1 MGRGNQKADTRNQNQ
16 QFRFLVSGFWFLVSA
31 SITLPTMLPAPILL
45 STWRFGLPANAAGW
59 PHLQRPGGLL
69 DALEQTCI
77 ACELDPHVNSV
88 GVGGLPDS
96 SGIVSLDGAIMLSP
110 AQSAGVGY
118 LRGYPHPVSVARR
131 VMEKTPHKL
140 LVGDGAERFAAAEGF
155 ATAQLLTEPAR
166 ARWQEWKRTGQ
177 SSIDPH
183 AYNPPLLVDDGRNPP
198 HDTIGVL
205 AIDASG
211 AIGAA
216 CSTSG
221 RAFKLPGRVGDSP
234 LIGHGLYCDPKAGA
248 AVATGTGELMIG
260 VAASF
265 LIVERMRMG
274 DRPIEAVR
282 YVLNRVIESY
292 PNLGETDQCA
302 LIALGIDG
310 KPASGAV
317 RPGFEVA
324 ITTPQGGARLIPP
337 DVVVL

>member
-1 MGRGNQKADTRNQNQ
+1 MAE
-16 QFRFLVSGFWFLVSA
+16 
-31 SITLPTMLPAPILL
+31 PILI

-59 PHLQRPGGLL
+59 PHLLKSGVL

-77 ACELDPHVNSV
+77 ACELDPNVNSV
-88 GVGGLPDS
+88 GVGGLPDA
-96 SGIVSLDGAIMLSP
+96 SGEVSLDGAIMLGP
-110 AQSAGVGY
+110 ARSAGVAY
-118 LRGYPHPVSVARR
+118 IRKYPHPVSIARR

-140 LVGDGAERFAAAEGF
+140 LVGDGAERFAAQEGF
-155 ATAQLLTEPAR
+155 APAQLLTEPAR
-166 ARWQEWKRTGQ
+166 ARWEEWKRTGQ
-177 SSIDPH
+177 TALDPH
-183 AYNPPLLVDDGRNPP
+183 AYKPPLLVDGDRNPP

-234 LIGHGLYCDPKAGA
+234 LIGHGLYCDPKVGA

-265 LIVERMRMG
+265 LVIERMRMG
-274 DRPIEAVR
+274 DRPIDAIR

-302 LIALGIDG
+302 LIALGLDG
-310 KPASGAV
+310 KHAAAAL

-324 ITTPQGGARLIPP
+324 LTTPAGSSLIPP
-337 DVVVL
+337 DVVL

>member
-1 MGRGNQKADTRNQNQ
+1 
-16 QFRFLVSGFWFLVSA
+16 
-31 SITLPTMLPAPILL
+31 MLPPSPILL

-59 PHLQRPGGLL
+59 PHLQRPAGLL
-69 DALEQTCI
+69 DGLEQTCI
-77 ACELDPHVNSV
+77 ACELDPNVNSV
-88 GVGGLPDS
+88 GVGGLPDAA
-96 SGIVSLDGAIMLSP
+96 GEVSLDGAIMLSP
-110 AQSAGVGY
+110 AQSAGVAY
-118 LRGYPHPVSVARR
+118 VRKYAHPVSIARR
-131 VMEKTPHKL
+131 VMERTPHKL
-140 LVGDGAERFAAAEGF
+140 LVGEGAERFATQEGF
-155 ATAQLLTEPAR
+155 APAQLLTEAAR
-166 ARWQEWKRTGQ
+166 ARWEEWKRTGQ
-177 SSIDPH
+177 SVADPH
-183 AYNPPLLVDDGRNPP
+183 AYKPPLLVDGDRNPP

-265 LIVERMRMG
+265 LVVERLRMG

-282 YVLNRVIESY
+282 FVLNRVVESY
-292 PNLGETDQCA
+292 PNLGEADQCA
-302 LIALGIDG
+302 LIALGLDG
-310 KPASGAV
+310 KAASGAL

-324 ITTPQGGARLIPP
+324 MTTSAGSQLLPP
-337 DVVVL
+337 DVVF

>member
-1 MGRGNQKADTRNQNQ
+1 
-16 QFRFLVSGFWFLVSA
+16 
-31 SITLPTMLPAPILL
+31 MLPSPILL

-59 PHLQRPGGLL
+59 PHLRRPGGLL

-77 ACELDPHVNSV
+77 ACELDPNVNSV
-88 GVGGLPDS
+88 GVGGLPDA
-96 SGIVSLDGAIMLSP
+96 SGEVSLDGAIMLSP
-110 AQSAGVGY
+110 ARSAGVGY
-118 LRGYPHPVSVARR
+118 VRKYPHPVSIARR

-140 LVGDGAERFAAAEGF
+140 LVGDGAERFAAQEGF
-155 ATAQLLTEPAR
+155 RPAQLLTDAAR
-166 ARWQEWKRTGQ
+166 ARWEEWTLTGQ
-177 SSIDPH
+177 NTADPH
-183 AYNPPLLVDDGRNPP
+183 AYKPPLLVDNDRNPP

-265 LIVERMRMG
+265 LVVERMRMG
-274 DRPIEAVR
+274 DRPIDAIR
-282 YVLNRVIESY
+282 CVLDRVIDSY
-292 PNLGETDQCA
+292 PNLSESDQCA

-310 KPASGAV
+310 KAASGAL

-324 ITTPQGGARLIPP
+324 ITTAAGGAKLLPP
-337 DVVVL
+337 DVVLMT